1 MKQLITIAALS
12 VWGLSC
18 QSQTPS
24 AESFVINGKV
34 NQPQA
39 DWIYLQQAINGA
51 QTKTIDS
58 VRLGNGQNTFTFKGN
73 VAPGGG
79 FYLLNFFNRQRGILI
94 LEGGETLSVV
104 ADGTDEQNKRGA
116 FTATGSKN
124 MEYFQKINQLNEGF
138 QAKAQAMTQEF
149 QAASQKN
156 DQAKQQKIQQDYEA
170 ARKQM
175 VADLKGLYPS
185 MGSSLVA
192 LYGVNLVVGQDPEEE
207 MPFLVSLADKFEKEK
222 PGNKQ
227 FETFVQSVRKLQ
239 GVSSGAMAPDISLNT
254 PDGKTIKLS
263 SLRGK
268 YVLID
273 FWASWCGPCRKENPN
288 VVRMYNKFK
297 TKNFEIFGVSLD
309 NDKQKWL
316 DAIAKDGLTWMH
328 VSDLKGWQ
336 SQGAAQYSVSA
347 IPATFLIDKEGK
359 IIAKNLRGEALEA
372 KLTEILK

>member
-1 MKQLITIAALS
+1 MKQLILISTLAA
-12 VWGLSC
+12 WGFSC

-24 AESFVINGKV
+24 ADSFVITGKV

-39 DWIYLQQAINGA
+39 DWIYLQKAINGG
-51 QTKTIDS
+51 QTKNVDS
-58 VRLGNGQNTFTFKGN
+58 VRLANGVNTFSFKGK
-73 VAPGGG
+73 VGEGG
-79 FYLLNFFNRQRGILI
+79 FYLVNLFNKQRVLVI
-94 LEGGETLSVV
+94 LEGGDNLTLT
-104 ADGTDEQNKRGA
+104 ADGFDEPSKKGKSEV
-116 FTATGSKN
+116 TGSKN
-124 MEYFQKINQLNEGF
+124 MEYFQKVNTLNEGF

-149 QAASQKN
+149 QAAAQKN
-156 DQAKQQKIQQDYEA
+156 DQAKQNKIQQDYEM

-175 VADLKGLYPS
+175 VSELKAMYPA

-192 LYGVNLVVGQDPEEE
+192 LYGINLIVGQDPEEE
-207 MPFLVSLADKFEKEK
+207 MPFLVELASKFEKERA
-222 PGNKQ
+222 GNSQ
-227 FETFVQSVRKLQ
+227 FEAFVQSVRKLQ
-239 GVSSGAMAPDISLNT
+239 VVSAGAAAPDISLNT

-297 TKNFEIFGVSLD
+297 NKNFEIFGVSLD
-309 NDKQKWL
+309 DNKQKWTG
-316 DAIAKDGLTWMH
+316 AIAQDGLGWMH

-336 SQGAAQYSVSA
+336 SQGAALYSVTA

-359 IIAKNLRGEALEA
+359 IIAKNLRGDALEQ
-372 KLTEILK
+372 KLTEVLK

>member
-1 MKQLITIAALS
+1 MKQLILISTLAA
-12 VWGLSC
+12 WGFSC

-24 AESFVINGKV
+24 TDSFVINGKV

-39 DWIYLQQAINGA
+39 DWIYLQKAINGG
-51 QTKTIDS
+51 QTKNVDS
-58 VRLGNGQNTFTFKGN
+58 VRLANGVNTFSFKGK
-73 VAPGGG
+73 VGEGG
-79 FYLLNFFNRQRGILI
+79 FYLVNLFNKQRVLVI
-94 LEGGETLSVV
+94 LEGGDNLTLT
-104 ADGTDEQNKRGA
+104 ADGFDEPSKKGKSEV
-116 FTATGSKN
+116 TGSKN
-124 MEYFQKINQLNEGF
+124 MEYFQKVNALNEGF

-149 QAASQKN
+149 QAAAQKN
-156 DQAKQQKIQQDYEA
+156 DQAKQNKIQQDYEI

-175 VADLKGLYPS
+175 VSELKAMYPA

-192 LYGVNLVVGQDPEEE
+192 LYGINLIVGQDPEEE
-207 MPFLVSLADKFEKEK
+207 MPFLVELASKFEKERA
-222 PGNKQ
+222 GNSQ
-227 FETFVQSVRKLQ
+227 FEAFVQSVRKLQ
-239 GVSSGAMAPDISLNT
+239 VVSAGAAAPDISLNT

-297 TKNFEIFGVSLD
+297 NKNFEIFGVSLD
-309 NDKQKWL
+309 DNKQKWTG
-316 DAIAKDGLTWMH
+316 AIAQDGLGWMH

-336 SQGAAQYSVSA
+336 SQGAALYSVTA

-359 IIAKNLRGEALEA
+359 IIAKNLRGDALEQ
-372 KLTEILK
+372 KLTEVLK

>member
-1 MKQLITIAALS
+1 MKQLILISTLAA
-12 VWGLSC
+12 WGFSC

-24 AESFVINGKV
+24 SDSFVINGKV

-39 DWIYLQQAINGA
+39 DWIYLQKAINGG
-51 QTKTIDS
+51 QTKNVDS
-58 VRLGNGQNTFTFKGN
+58 VRLANGVNTFSFKGK
-73 VAPGGG
+73 VGEGG
-79 FYLLNFFNRQRGILI
+79 FYLVNLFNKQRVLVI
-94 LEGGETLSVV
+94 LEGGDNLTLT
-104 ADGTDEQNKRGA
+104 ADGFDEPSKKGKSEV
-116 FTATGSKN
+116 TGSKN
-124 MEYFQKINQLNEGF
+124 MEYFQKVNTLNEGF

-149 QAASQKN
+149 QAAAQKN
-156 DQAKQQKIQQDYEA
+156 DQARQNKIQQDYEM

-175 VADLKGLYPS
+175 VSELKAMYPA

-192 LYGVNLVVGQDPEEE
+192 LYGINLIVGQDPEEE
-207 MPFLVSLADKFEKEK
+207 MPFLVELASKFEKERA
-222 PGNKQ
+222 GNSQ
-227 FETFVQSVRKLQ
+227 FEAFVQSVRKLQ
-239 GVSSGAMAPDISLNT
+239 VVSAGAAAPDISLNT

-297 TKNFEIFGVSLD
+297 NKNFEIFGVSLD
-309 NDKQKWL
+309 DNKQKWTG
-316 DAIAKDGLTWMH
+316 AIAQDGLGWMH

-336 SQGAAQYSVSA
+336 SQGAALYSVTA

-359 IIAKNLRGEALEA
+359 IIAKNLRGEALEK
-372 KLTEILK
+372 KLSEVLQ

>member
-1 MKQLITIAALS
+1 MKQLILISTLAA
-12 VWGLSC
+12 WGFSC

-24 AESFVINGKV
+24 ADSFVITGKV

-39 DWIYLQQAINGA
+39 DWIYLQKAINGG
-51 QTKTIDS
+51 QTKNVDS
-58 VRLGNGQNTFTFKGN
+58 VRLANGVNTFSFKGK
-73 VAPGGG
+73 VGEGG
-79 FYLLNFFNRQRGILI
+79 FYLVNLFNKQRVLVI
-94 LEGGETLSVV
+94 LEGGDNLTLT
-104 ADGTDEQNKRGA
+104 ADGFDEPTKKGKSEV
-116 FTATGSKN
+116 TGSKN
-124 MEYFQKINQLNEGF
+124 MEYFQKVNTLNEGF

-149 QAASQKN
+149 QAAAQKN
-156 DQAKQQKIQQDYEA
+156 DQAKQNKIQQDYEM

-175 VADLKGLYPS
+175 VSELKAMYPA

-192 LYGVNLVVGQDPEEE
+192 LYGINLIVGQDPEEE
-207 MPFLVSLADKFEKEK
+207 MPFLVELASKFEKERA
-222 PGNKQ
+222 GNSQ
-227 FETFVQSVRKLQ
+227 FEAFVQSVRKLQ
-239 GVSSGAMAPDISLNT
+239 VVSAGAAAPDISLNT

-297 TKNFEIFGVSLD
+297 NKNFEIFGVSLD
-309 NDKQKWL
+309 DNKQKWTG
-316 DAIAKDGLTWMH
+316 AIAQDGLGWMH

-336 SQGAAQYSVSA
+336 SQGAALYSVTA

-359 IIAKNLRGEALEA
+359 IIAKNLRGDALEQ
-372 KLTEILK
+372 KLTEVLK